1 MPTITF
7 HHGAT
12 DKLLAACRLVQERV
26 REDRRVL
33 VYVTNSTLAAR
44 FDHALWSFASL
55 SFVPHCRAGSPLAAE
70 TPVVISGKVD
80 VAGFADILLNLA
92 DETPPGFERFQ
103 DVIEV
108 VGSTEE
114 DAAPARL
121 RFRHYKECGF
131 SPQSVRV
138 DG

>member
-12 DKLLAACRLVQERV
+12 DKFLAACRLVQEHV
-26 REDRRVL
+26 REGRRVL
-33 VYVTNSTLAAR
+33 VYAPNSTLAAR

-55 SFVPHCRAGSPLAAE
+55 SFVPHCRADSPLVGE
-70 TPVVISGKVD
+70 TPVVIAGKAD
-80 VAGFADILLNLA
+80 VAGCEDILLNLA
-92 DETPPGFERFQ
+92 LEAPPGFERFQ

-108 VGSTEE
+108 VGSAEE

-131 SPQSVRV
+131 PPQSAKVET
-138 DG
+138 